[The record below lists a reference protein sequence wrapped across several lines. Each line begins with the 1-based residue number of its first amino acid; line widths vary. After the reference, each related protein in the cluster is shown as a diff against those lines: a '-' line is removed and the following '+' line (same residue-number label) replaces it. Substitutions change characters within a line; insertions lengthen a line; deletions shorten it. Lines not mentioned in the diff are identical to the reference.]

1 MTVVGEGNFMRHFL
15 DLRDLS
21 HDDIIAILSEAK
33 RRKLVRGHGEEQDLS
48 AKTLAMIFEKPSTR
62 TRVSFE
68 VGIRELGGAP
78 IVLQK
83 DDLQLGRG
91 ETVADT
97 ARVLSR
103 YVHLLMLR
111 AYHHN
116 TLVELAQYASIPV
129 INGLTDLLHP
139 CQLLADILTI
149 EERLGG
155 IAHKKIAWIGDGN
168 NMANSWITAATKLD
182 FELVLACP
190 PSLLPNAD
198 ILAQAKAAGAKV
210 TLTSNPEQAADGA
223 DVINADTWVSMGD
236 DDTLTRKQAFNGYQ
250 INDALM
256 ARAKKEAILLHC
268 LPAHRGEE
276 ITDAVL
282 DGPQSAVWDEA
293 ENRLHVQKAIMVWC
307 MEGNDMLP
315 GAAASQP

>member
-1 MTVVGEGNFMRHFL
+1 MGIYMRHFL
-15 DLRDLS
+15 DLRDLQAE
-21 HDDIIAILSEAK
+21 DIATILTEAK
-33 RRKLVRGHGEEQDLS
+33 RRKLVRGHGEERELTGQS
-48 AKTLAMIFEKPSTR
+48 IAMIFEKNSTR

-68 VGIRELGGAP
+68 VGIRELGATP

-83 DDLQLGRG
+83 EDLQLGRG

-103 YVHLLMLR
+103 YVHGMMLR

-116 TLVELAQYASIPV
+116 TLMELAQYAATPV

-139 CQLLADILTI
+139 CQIMADLLTV
-149 EERLGG
+149 EERLGQ
-155 IAHKKIAWIGDGN
+155 IAGKKIAWIGDGN

-182 FELVLACP
+182 FELTLACP
-190 PSLLPNAD
+190 QGYEPDAD

-210 TLTSNPEQAADGA
+210 ALTTSAEDAARDA

-236 DDTLTRKQAFNGYQ
+236 DDTLTRKQAFYGFQVNE
-250 INDALM
+250 ALM
-256 ARAKKEAILLHC
+256 ALAKPGAVFLHC

-276 ITDAVL
+276 VTDAVL
-282 DGPQSAVWDEA
+282 DGPQSAIWDEA
-293 ENRLHVQKAIMVWC
+293 ENRLHAQKAILLWC
-307 MEGNDMLP
+307 NE
-315 GAAASQP
+315 AI